1 MWKIAGTLW
10 KSFLNLVLR
19 DKNKMRATDNHV
31 SGKELLAVLHI
42 QITILIGRFP
52 ETVNG
57 CK

>member
-19 DKNKMRATDNHV
+19 NENKNRTSDNHV
-31 SGKELLAVLHI
+31 SGKKLLIILHI
-42 QITILIGRFP
+42 QITIFIGTFP
-52 ETVNG
+52 EIVNS